1 MPVDEMKAVWELT
14 GLSMDDKCGP
24 DEQQKFMK
32 CIANA
37 KANSNT
43 VFSGMASEWTGLS
56 VIPQEYEGAIP
67 DEFKDL
73 FDLSTI
79 VPEILTDLPTLNYG
93 RT

>member
-1 MPVDEMKAVWELT
+1 MLRLIVIQFSVEWLPN
-14 GLSMDDKCGP
+14 GL
-24 DEQQKFMK
+24 
-32 CIANA
+32 A
-37 KANSNT
+37 
-43 VFSGMASEWTGLS
+43 S

>member
-24 DEQQKFMK
+24 EEQQKFMK

-79 VPEILTDLPTLNYG
+79 VPEILADIPTLNYG

>member
-1 MPVDEMKAVWELT
+1 MKYLDNIGVEFEETILKKDLT
-14 GLSMDDKCGP
+14 
-24 DEQQKFMK
+24 EVMK

-56 VIPQEYEGAIP
+56 VIPQEYIGAIP

-79 VPEILTDLPTLNYG
+79 VPEILADLPTLNYG